1 MLTHTHHPQ
10 TVPSTALYHSTH
22 IAGSPFNL
30 DVLPGATDY
39 PFTTA
44 VGPGLS
50 AATAGEPAVFTIQ
63 ARDQTG
69 NNRISDQVAEAGN
82 MFNVSLDW
90 IDGTSNPTVT
100 RSAHRH
106 LGLSPNTVGKPEY
119 LGEGKYRVEYTALR
133 SGQWQLSIM
142 AGGTDIYCGLEE
154 SQSCSPFTVSVAP
167 GPVIAHSTEA
177 ESRLPPY
184 MDSLTEASAGDMGV
198 FFVQAKDTYGE

>member
-1 MLTHTHHPQ
+1 
-10 TVPSTALYHSTH
+10 
-22 IAGSPFNL
+22 
-30 DVLPGATDY
+30 
-39 PFTTA
+39 
-44 VGPGLS
+44 
-50 AATAGEPAVFTIQ
+50 
-63 ARDQTG
+63 
-69 NNRISDQVAEAGN
+69 
-82 MFNVSLDW
+82 MFNISLDW
-90 IDGTSNPTVT
+90 LDGTASPTVT

-133 SGQWQLSIM
+133 SGKWQLSIM

-198 FFVQAKDTYGE
+198 FYVQAKDTYGED